1 MQSVG
6 EGPHCLKESTASY
19 LGQYLCK
26 PVEQAE
32 HEKRESEEF
41 QSLRKNTDTSIKVKR
56 NYTADNDRG
65 PKAVTPR
72 KKVRK
77 AGRAWSVLCAGHHNN
92 RIRACDTHGCGAFNS
107 KRVNGLHK
115 AVDLVCDDYGIINA
129 PFSGSLAGPV
139 SQKDPAGNH
148 YDGVKLL
155 SDVHCV
161 KIFNIRPYR
170 YLGPVAQGEALGY
183 LLPLQEHFSG
193 ITSHLELQMC
203 DGTDPS
209 PFI

>member
-1 MQSVG
+1 IFVTKFL
-6 EGPHCLKESTASY
+6 CLAEEN
-19 LGQYLCK
+19 LG
-26 PVEQAE
+26 
-32 HEKRESEEF
+32 
-41 QSLRKNTDTSIKVKR
+41 
-56 NYTADNDRG
+56 
-65 PKAVTPR
+65 
-72 KKVRK
+72 
-77 AGRAWSVLCAGHHNN
+77 AWSVLCAGHHNN

-139 SQKDPAGNH
+139 RGNILNRMILFPSH
-148 YDGVKLL
+148 P
-155 SDVHCV
+155 VHCV

>member
-1 MQSVG
+1 MQCCSFSHGVIWEEKVLTNMLLLHLCLVG
-6 EGPHCLKESTASY
+6 
-19 LGQYLCK
+19 
-26 PVEQAE
+26 
-32 HEKRESEEF
+32 
-41 QSLRKNTDTSIKVKR
+41 
-56 NYTADNDRG
+56 
-65 PKAVTPR
+65 
-72 KKVRK
+72 
-77 AGRAWSVLCAGHHNN
+77 AWSVLCAGHHNN
-92 RIRACDTHGCGAFNS
+92 RIRACDSHGCGAFNS

-115 AVDLVCDDYGIINA
+115 AVDLVCDDFGIINA

-139 SQKDPAGNH
+139 SQKDPAGNQ

-161 KIFNIRPYR
+161 KIFNIHPYR

-183 LLPLQEHFSG
+183 LLPLQERFSG

-203 DGTDPS
+203 DGSDPS